1 MDSMIAENDKRISVH
16 EQVCEQRYKRIEE
29 AFERGSKRMARIEY
43 MLYAIMLL
51 TFFGKDTFMELLQA
65 VIIK

>member
-1 MDSMIAENDKRISVH
+1 MESMIAENDKRISVH

-29 AFERGSKRMARIEY
+29 DFERGSKRMARIEY
-43 MLYAIMLL
+43 MLYAIMLF
-51 TFFGKDTFMELLQA
+51 TFFGKDTFVELLQA

>member
-1 MDSMIAENDKRISVH
+1 MEYSIAENDKRISVH

-43 MLYAIMLL
+43 MLYAIMVF
-51 TFFGKDTFMELLQA
+51 TFFGIDTFMELLLA
-65 VIIK
+65 VIVK